1 MNDLQALLRSFG
13 RAVKGHLADRRPYP
27 IGLHLGD
34 YGLHLVQFD
43 RGGPQPVLRA
53 ATSARHGTDRESLL
67 NSPALLRDC
76 LAQAFKSQRFR
87 GRRVVT
93 CLPPEHLKM
102 SVIDYQVPAGSREEE
117 AIVQQAQARVEGGLD
132 KWVVDYVPV
141 RTSEYDTGE
150 RSALLA
156 MAPRT
161 AVLEYLQRLQAA
173 GLQVAAL
180 EIGPVAIARLVTRLS
195 LGGQATEVLVVNF
208 GKESTYLTIISG
220 RRLMLDRMVRFGEQ
234 RLLAELQ
241 RALEVDAEAA
251 SALVYRY
258 GVVTQAAAAVVGSD
272 VTGSSPIAGTV
283 AGILRPAFQVLCG
296 EIAKILIYHASQVH
310 GKSVDG
316 VYLLGSVARWPG
328 IEQMLAGLLSLPVA
342 TLNPLAAFA
351 DSQQLMGRTDLDPVA
366 DLAIA
371 TGCGLR
377 EATGGG

>member
-1 MNDLQALLRSFG
+1 MIELQALFRSFG
-13 RAVKGHLADRRPYP
+13 RAVKGRLTDRRPAA

-34 YGLHLVQFD
+34 HGLHLVQFD
-43 RGGPQPVLRA
+43 SAGPTPVLRA
-53 ATSARHGTDRESLL
+53 ATSARHGMDRQGLL

-102 SVIDYQVPAGSREEE
+102 SVIDYHVPAGSHEEE
-117 AIVQQAQARVEGGLD
+117 AVVQQAQARVEGGLEQ
-132 KWVVDYVPV
+132 WVVDYVPV

-173 GLQVAAL
+173 RLEVAAL

-220 RRLMLDRMVRFGEQ
+220 RRLMLDRMVRFGEK

-241 RALEVDAEAA
+241 GALEVDAEAA

-258 GVVTQAAAAVVGSD
+258 GVVTQATAAVVGSD
-272 VTGSSPIAGTV
+272 LTPSPSIPGTV
-283 AGILRPAFQVLCG
+283 AGILRPVFKVLCG

-328 IEQMLAGLLSLPVA
+328 IEQMLEGLLSLRVA
-342 TLNPLAAFA
+342 TLNPLASFA
-351 DSQQLMGRTDLDPVA
+351 ESQQLMGRTDLDPVA

-371 TGCGLR
+371 TGCALR
-377 EATGGG
+377 EATGRG